1 MAKAV
6 DEDGEGDVARDDIA
20 AGLRLGA
27 ERNRGGEALRPD
39 EGGEDSVERGSA
51 WGRTRVKLARKGR

>member
-6 DEDGEGDVARDDIA
+6 DEDGEGNMAGDDVA

-27 ERNRGGEALRPD
+27 ERNRGGEGLSPG
-39 EGGEDSVERGSA
+39 EGGEHSVERGST
-51 WGRTRVKLARKGR
+51 WGRTRVKLAREGR